1 MSYHRFNNL
10 ANLLNGDIAAKIGRG
25 ILYKYLMDRES
36 KFSLT
41 SKVNGKC
48 VYEGKCRTKCL
59 IYEVK

>member
-36 KFSLT
+36 KCSFT
-41 SKVNGKC
+41 SKVNGEC
-48 VYEGKCRTKCL
+48 VYKGKCRTKCL